1 MECYRLDL
9 FDKFSPFE
17 EKLEKVPKTQDLIS
31 TDKFSPFEEKL
42 EKVPKTQDLTSTEQV
57 QVVPAEPFIPK
68 LIV

>member
-1 MECYRLDL
+1 VECYRLDL
-9 FDKFSPFE
+9 F
-17 EKLEKVPKTQDLIS
+17 
-31 TDKFSPFEEKL
+31 DKFSPFEEKL